1 MDSIFSITAPGFMF
15 FLLIVCIGYVALGD
29 LSIKTRI
36 GSLERL
42 IRYILAWVWINLVF
56 LFIFSKSEWLLNFI
70 NTFFLIPSDNNIVNI
85 LKVIM
90 FALSYFLILVS
101 FVWCLKQ
108 VLRQIKKYL

>member
-1 MDSIFSITAPGFMF
+1 MDSIFSITTPGFMF

-29 LSIKTRI
+29 LSVKTRI

-70 NTFFLIPSDNNIVNI
+70 NTFFSI
-85 LKVIM
+85 LN
-90 FALSYFLILVS
+90 FAATFEFSNCKLSNLAEA
-101 FVWCLKQ
+101 KG
-108 VLRQIKKYL
+108 